1 MVLLSKAT
9 GAGEPERKW
18 GDVKQVDDKGKAPI
32 EPERA
37 EKKALIYGP
46 VLTGVRVRRPGLW
59 LQRTGRGIY
68 AHRGGSFPIAYG
80 ACVCLSPLKW
90 QFRFV
95 ELRNHFDTCG
105 VGSNRTAA
113 KKKPPPYLGATR
125 QEPSPSSGHSI
136 SK

>member
-59 LQRTGRGIY
+59 LQRQGHICAQRGVIFY
-68 AHRGGSFPIAYG
+68 SLRRL
-80 ACVCLSPLKW
+80 CVP
-90 QFRFV
+90 V
-95 ELRNHFDTCG
+95 
-105 VGSNRTAA
+105 
-113 KKKPPPYLGATR
+113 AT
-125 QEPSPSSGHSI
+125 
-136 SK
+136 KMAV